1 MSNTKET
8 SPKKGEK
15 VEQKVVVPVE
25 NKPTIAK
32 VFQELGKK
40 GTKDRNALAE
50 GIISHFKAK
59 GITENVKGKPITV
72 ERVKQ
77 QISAMIRDIS
87 AERGKDKGSWWSKL
101 SVVENETEFK
111 LVEKA

>member
-1 MSNTKET
+1 MSDNKET

-15 VEQKVVVPVE
+15 VQEKEAPKPV
-25 NKPTIAK
+25 KPTIAK

-40 GTKDRNALAE
+40 GTKDRAALADA
-50 GIISHFKAK
+50 ILADFKSK
-59 GITENVKGKPITV
+59 GITTNVKGKPITV

-77 QISAMIRDIS
+77 QISAMVRDINQ
-87 AERGKDKGSWWSKL
+87 ERGKDKGSWWSKL